1 MDPALRERIYDF
13 IEQRGLRRTA
23 QREAII
29 NAAFETTDHYTA
41 EELLVMARK
50 LDPSVSRATVYRTLP
65 LLVES
70 GTLREMDFGLDQ
82 RVYDPNYN
90 QHPNHNHL
98 ICSDCSRIIEFED
111 VHIDTLEQCI
121 SKRLGFT
128 PLYKTVRIHAACDNF
143 RKLGTCP
150 NRKPATTEP
159 AREPA

>member
-1 MDPALRERIYDF
+1 MDPALRERIYEFLD
-13 IEQRGLRRTA
+13 QQGLRRTA

-29 NAAFETTDHYTA
+29 NAAFGTTEHYTA
-41 EELLVMARK
+41 EELLTMARK

-70 GTLREMDFGLDQ
+70 GTLREMDFGLDH

-90 QHPNHNHL
+90 DHPNHNHL
-98 ICSDCSRIIEFED
+98 ICSDCARIIEFED

-128 PLYKTVRIHAACDNF
+128 PLSKTVRIQATCDALA
-143 RKLGTCP
+143 RTGVCA
-150 NRKPATTEP
+150 NRKPATV
-159 AREPA
+159 